1 MKMIGLFLGF
11 VASTV
16 LAAEPPPSNTIRA
29 TRVIHF
35 EAGAQKRA
43 EIIADIA
50 GNRVHT
56 TSMENVVAS
65 MLGVDGQVASV
76 LFSAVVDPPTNEI
89 TVTVDVPLANQ
100 VRDGRIPLNRASEV
114 ADTITQSL
122 INSLTPPSQQDLQDA
137 MEKRDQLRARRDRL
151 ASELHDVQSSL
162 RKEADAVDV
171 SPATIRQL
179 LASLQTQRESLS
191 LDLVA
196 KQARAEALTEQVAKF
211 SEQLAKKV
219 DDDPVAKE
227 LQTVV
232 EYQQKSMERLQAQQK
247 AGVVTNAE
255 ADKAVADLAEARAKL
270 LERKSVA
277 AAAAGGDTLA
287 AWNKELMTL
296 AVDKAELN
304 ARLKEINGR
313 LDRLTDAG
321 DVLDRIEQMRGQL
334 ADLSKPLADA
344 DAAVADLQ
352 LHAERDRVEFK
363 LLPDKSTNDP
373 APATQPAN

>member
-1 MKMIGLFLGF
+1 MTNPPQQATLWPR
-11 VASTV
+11 ARE
-16 LAAEPPPSNTIRA
+16 AADAAVPA
-29 TRVIHF
+29 L
-35 EAGAQKRA
+35 
-43 EIIADIA
+43 
-50 GNRVHT
+50 
-56 TSMENVVAS
+56 ME
-65 MLGVDGQVASV
+65 
-76 LFSAVVDPPTNEI
+76 
-89 TVTVDVPLANQ
+89 
-100 VRDGRIPLNRASEV
+100 
-114 ADTITQSL
+114 
-122 INSLTPPSQQDLQDA
+122 SLTPPSQQELKFSI
-137 MEKRDQLRARRDRL
+137 EKRDQLRLRRDRL
-151 ASELHDVQSSL
+151 AAELRDIQSSL
-162 RKEADAVDV
+162 RKQADAVDV

-196 KQARAEALTEQVAKF
+196 NQARADALTEQIAKF

-232 EYQQKSMERLQAQQK
+232 EYQQKSMQRMQEQQK

-255 ADKAVADLAEARAKL
+255 ADKAVADLAEVRAKL

-321 DVLDRIEQMRGQL
+321 DVLDHIEQMRGQL
-334 ADLSKPLADA
+334 ADLSKPLAEA
-344 DAAVADLQ
+344 DAAVSDLQ
-352 LHAERDRVEFK
+352 FHAARDHVEFK

-373 APATQPAN
+373 APATQPAQ